1 MATQTDKYKLKK
13 PDPSDFYDIADF
25 NDNADKIDAALKNH
39 DTKLAET
46 VTVSKGGTGATSAAD
61 ARTNLGV
68 APISHASTATT
79 YGRATSSNYG
89 HAMASSANPVVAG
102 TANVGTDNGKYAR
115 EGHVH
120 AAQTTVS
127 GNAGTATALQTSR
140 TIAISGGATGTATS
154 FNGSSNITIPV
165 TGLNMGNANAGT
177 LPIARGGTGGTT
189 IASARN
195 ALGLGNATGAIPIA
209 NGGTGQTSIEAARRA
224 FGLGETAGAVPVANG
239 GTGATSAAS
248 ALSNLGG
255 VNATRTVNGKALS
268 ANITLSATDV
278 GAASASHNH
287 SADNITSGTL
297 PITRGGTGA
306 TSALA
311 ARNNLELG
319 KRVWSGSWKSGKITI
334 SGFTSNRWYSI
345 RLTDLGTV
353 IPAFNTGS
361 WLRGSAGYRADTGSF
376 IEYYF
381 NSSVSG
387 NDVTLISCS
396 EKTTSSSG
404 AVTIRAL
411 LYNTVSAIEIGN

>member
-25 NDNADKIDAALKNH
+25 NDNADKIDTALKNH

-46 VTVSKGGTGATSAAD
+46 VLVSKGGTGATSAAD

-209 NGGTGQTSIEAARRA
+209 NGGTGQTSIAAARNA
-224 FGLGETAGAVPVANG
+224 FGLGNTTGAVPVANG
-239 GTGATSAAS
+239 GTGASNAA
-248 ALSNLGG
+248 
-255 VNATRTVNGKALS
+255 
-268 ANITLSATDV
+268 D
-278 GAASASHNH
+278 
-287 SADNITSGTL
+287 
-297 PITRGGTGA
+297 
-306 TSALA
+306 
-311 ARNNLELG
+311 ARNNLRMKRTLWDGKWSTGSITVNELSDY
-319 KRVWSGSWKSGKITI
+319 RIFALTI
-334 SGFTSNRWYSI
+334 EGFAT
-345 RLTDLGTV
+345 RLLV
-353 IPAFNTGS
+353 FNTGS
-361 WLRGSAGYRADTGSF
+361 NFRGEGGYALSDGQIETMFFNATVNGNVLTYVAGTYTRMAATGNSF
-376 IEYYF
+376 TRYGAK
-381 NSSVSG
+381 SLV
-387 NDVTLISCS
+387 VTNIQ
-396 EKTTSSSG
+396 G
-404 AVTIRAL
+404 L
-411 LYNTVSAIEIGN
+411 L